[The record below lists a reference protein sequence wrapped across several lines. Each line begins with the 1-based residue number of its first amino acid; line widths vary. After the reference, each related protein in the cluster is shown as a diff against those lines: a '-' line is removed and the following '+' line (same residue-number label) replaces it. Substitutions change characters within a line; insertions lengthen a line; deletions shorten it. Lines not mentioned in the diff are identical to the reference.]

1 MINNLKLVDVPV
13 EDRIDALADRIVQ
26 LKGEKQDIQ
35 SQIDECQA
43 ALIEIVGIKDEGS
56 QSFHTDRYLVGTTQG
71 ITRTLDR
78 TEVLKLADRLP
89 EDTYKNVFTWKP
101 ALDLANY
108 RALKDMAPNLASMV
122 DDAITSKPSKPAVKV
137 EAKS

>member
-1 MINNLKLVDVPV
+1 MNNLKLVDVPV

-35 SQIDECQA
+35 NQIDECQA

>member
-1 MINNLKLVDVPV
+1 MNNLKLVDVPV
-13 EDRIDALADRIVQ
+13 EDRIDAFADRIVQ

-35 SQIDECQA
+35 NQIDECQA

-108 RALKDMAPNLASMV
+108 RALRDMAPNLASMV

>member
-1 MINNLKLVDVPV
+1 MSNLKIVDVPV

-35 SQIDECQA
+35 NKIDECQA
-43 ALIEIVGIKDEGS
+43 ALIDIVGIKDEGS
-56 QSFHTDRYLVGTTQG
+56 QSFHTERYLVGTTQN

>member
-1 MINNLKLVDVPV
+1 MRNLKIVEVPI
-13 EDRIDALADRIVQ
+13 EDRIDSLADRIVQ

-35 SQIDECQA
+35 NAIDECQQ
-43 ALIEIVGIKDEGS
+43 ALIEIVGIKEEGS

-78 TEVLKLADRLP
+78 TEVLKLAERLP

-101 ALDLANY
+101 SLDLSNY
-108 RALKDMAPNLASMV
+108 RALRNMAPHLASMV
-122 DDAITSKPSKPAVKV
+122 DDAITSKPTKPAVKV
-137 EAKS
+137 EVKS

>member
-1 MINNLKLVDVPV
+1 MNNLKLVDIPV

-26 LKGEKQDIQ
+26 LKGEKLDIQ

-89 EDTYKNVFTWKP
+89 VDTYKNVFTWKP

-108 RALKDMAPNLASMV
+108 RALRDMAPNLASMV

>member
-1 MINNLKLVDVPV
+1 MNLKLVDVPV
-13 EDRIDALADRIVQ
+13 EERIDSLADRIVQ

-35 SQIDECQA
+35 NQIDECQA
-43 ALIEIVGIKDEGS
+43 ALIEIVGIKEEGS

-89 EDTYKNVFTWKP
+89 EDTYSNVFTWKP

-122 DDAITSKPSKPAVKV
+122 DDAITSKPSKAAVKV

>member
-1 MINNLKLVDVPV
+1 MNNLKLVDVPV
-13 EDRIDALADRIVQ
+13 EDRIDALSDRIVQ

-35 SQIDECQA
+35 NQIDECQA

>member
-1 MINNLKLVDVPV
+1 MNNLKLVDVPV

-35 SQIDECQA
+35 NQIDECQA

-71 ITRTLDR
+71 ITRTLNR

-122 DDAITSKPSKPAVKV
+122 DEAITSKPNKPAVKV

>member
-1 MINNLKLVDVPV
+1 MNNLKLVDVPV

-26 LKGEKQDIQ
+26 LKGGKQDIQ
-35 SQIDECQA
+35 NQIDECQA

-108 RALKDMAPNLASMV
+108 RALRDMAPNLASMV

>member
-1 MINNLKLVDVPV
+1 MNNLKLVDVPV

-35 SQIDECQA
+35 NQIDECQA

-108 RALKDMAPNLASMV
+108 RALRDMAPNLASMV
-122 DDAITSKPSKPAVKV
+122 DDAITSKPTKPAVKV

>member
-1 MINNLKLVDVPV
+1 MNNLKLVDVPV
-13 EDRIDALADRIVQ
+13 EDRIDALSDRIVQ

-35 SQIDECQA
+35 NQIDECQA
-43 ALIEIVGIKDEGS
+43 ALIEIVGIKEEGS

-89 EDTYKNVFTWKP
+89 EDTYSNVFTWKP

-122 DDAITSKPSKPAVKV
+122 DDAITSKPSKAAVKV

>member
-1 MINNLKLVDVPV
+1 MNNLKLVDVPV

-35 SQIDECQA
+35 NQIDECQA

-71 ITRTLDR
+71 IVRTLDR

>member
-1 MINNLKLVDVPV
+1 MNNLKLVDVPV
-13 EDRIDALADRIVQ
+13 EDRIDALSDRIVQ

-35 SQIDECQA
+35 NQIDECQA
-43 ALIEIVGIKDEGS
+43 ALIEIVGIKEEGS

>member
-1 MINNLKLVDVPV
+1 MNNLKLVDTPV
-13 EDRIDALADRIVQ
+13 EDRIDALSDRIVQ

-35 SQIDECQA
+35 NQIDECQA
-43 ALIEIVGIKDEGS
+43 ALIEIVGIKEEGS

>member
-1 MINNLKLVDVPV
+1 MNNLKLVDTPV

-35 SQIDECQA
+35 NQIDECQA
-43 ALIEIVGIKDEGS
+43 ALIEIVGIKEEGS

>member
-1 MINNLKLVDVPV
+1 MNNLKLVDVPV

-35 SQIDECQA
+35 NEIDKCQA
-43 ALIEIVGIKDEGS
+43 DLIEIVGIKDEGS

-122 DDAITSKPSKPAVKV
+122 DEAITSKPSKPAVKV

>member
-1 MINNLKLVDVPV
+1 MNNLKLVDVPV

-35 SQIDECQA
+35 NQIDECQA

-122 DDAITSKPSKPAVKV
+122 DEAITSKPSKPAVKV

>member
-1 MINNLKLVDVPV
+1 MNNLKLVDVPV

-35 SQIDECQA
+35 NQIDACQA
-43 ALIEIVGIKDEGS
+43 DLIEIVGIKDEGS

-122 DDAITSKPSKPAVKV
+122 DEAITSKPSKPAVKV

>member
-1 MINNLKLVDVPV
+1 MNNLKLVDVPV

-89 EDTYKNVFTWKP
+89 EDTYRNVFTWKP

-108 RALKDMAPNLASMV
+108 RALRDMAPNLASMV
-122 DDAITSKPSKPAVKV
+122 DDAITSKPTKPAVKV

>member
-1 MINNLKLVDVPV
+1 MNNLKLVDVPV

-35 SQIDECQA
+35 NQIDECQA

-108 RALKDMAPNLASMV
+108 RALRDMAPNLASMV
-122 DDAITSKPSKPAVKV
+122 DEAITSKPSKPAVKV

>member
-1 MINNLKLVDVPV
+1 MNNLKLVDVPV

-35 SQIDECQA
+35 NQIDECQE
-43 ALIEIVGIKDEGS
+43 ALIEIIGIRDEGS
-56 QSFHTDRYLVGTTQG
+56 QSFHTERYKVGTTQG

-101 ALDLANY
+101 TLELSNY
-108 RALKDMAPNLASMV
+108 RSLQELAPNLAAMV
-122 DDAITSKPSKPAVKV
+122 DDAITSRPSKPAVKV
-137 EAKS
+137 EAKL

>member
-1 MINNLKLVDVPV
+1 MNKFKLVEVPV

-35 SQIDECQA
+35 NEIDKCQE

-122 DDAITSKPSKPAVKV
+122 DEAITSKPSKPAVKV

>member
-1 MINNLKLVDVPV
+1 MNNLKLVDVPV

-35 SQIDECQA
+35 NQIDECQA

-89 EDTYKNVFTWKP
+89 EDTYRNVFTWKP

-108 RALKDMAPNLASMV
+108 RALRDMAPNLACIV
-122 DDAITSKPSKPAVKV
+122 DDAITIKPSKPAVKV

>member
-1 MINNLKLVDVPV
+1 MNNLKLVDVPV

-35 SQIDECQA
+35 NQIDECQA
-43 ALIEIVGIKDEGS
+43 ALIDIVGIKDEGS

-71 ITRTLDR
+71 FTRTLDR
-78 TEVLKLADRLP
+78 TEVVKLADRLP
-89 EDTYKNVFTWKP
+89 PDTYKNVFTWKP
-101 ALDLANY
+101 SLDLANY
-108 RALKDMAPNLASMV
+108 RALKNMAPNLASMV
-122 DDAITSKPSKPAVKV
+122 DEAITSKPSKPAVKV

>member
-1 MINNLKLVDVPV
+1 MNNLKLVDVPV

-35 SQIDECQA
+35 NQIDECQA

-108 RALKDMAPNLASMV
+108 RALRDMAPNLASMV

>member
-1 MINNLKLVDVPV
+1 MNNLKLVDVPV
-13 EDRIDALADRIVQ
+13 EDRVDALADRIVQ

-35 SQIDECQA
+35 NQIDECQA

-108 RALKDMAPNLASMV
+108 RALRDMAPNLASMV

>member
-1 MINNLKLVDVPV
+1 MNNLKLVDVPV

-35 SQIDECQA
+35 NQIDECQNE
-43 ALIEIVGIKDEGS
+43 LIEIVGIKDEGS
-56 QSFHTDRYLVGTTQG
+56 QSFHTDRYLIGTTQG

-122 DDAITSKPSKPAVKV
+122 DDAITSKPTKPAVKV
-137 EAKS
+137 SVKS

>member
-1 MINNLKLVDVPV
+1 MSNLKVVDVPV

-35 SQIDECQA
+35 NKIDECQE

-56 QSFHTDRYLVGTTQG
+56 QSFHTERYLVGTTQN

-122 DDAITSKPSKPAVKV
+122 DDAITSKPAKPAVKV

>member
-13 EDRIDALADRIVQ
+13 EDRIDAFADRIVQ

-35 SQIDECQA
+35 NQIDECQA

-89 EDTYKNVFTWKP
+89 EDTYKNLFTWKP

-108 RALKDMAPNLASMV
+108 RALRDMAPNLASMV

>member
-1 MINNLKLVDVPV
+1 MNNLKLVDVPV

-35 SQIDECQA
+35 NQIDECQD

-101 ALDLANY
+101 ALDLSNY

>member
-1 MINNLKLVDVPV
+1 MNNLKLVDVPV

-35 SQIDECQA
+35 NQIDECQA
-43 ALIEIVGIKDEGS
+43 QLIDIVGIKDEGS

-89 EDTYKNVFTWKP
+89 EDTYRNVFTWKP

-108 RALKDMAPNLASMV
+108 RALKNMAPNLASMV
-122 DDAITSKPSKPAVKV
+122 DEAITSKPSKPAVKV

>member
-1 MINNLKLVDVPV
+1 MNNLKLVDVPV

-35 SQIDECQA
+35 NQIDECQA

-71 ITRTLDR
+71 IVRTLDR

-108 RALKDMAPNLASMV
+108 RALRDMAPNLASMV

>member
-1 MINNLKLVDVPV
+1 MDVHKLAYEGV
-13 EDRIDALADRIVQ
+13 IDLFDTLDQKGFADDENIIGVLTGAL
-26 LKGEKQDIQ
+26 
-35 SQIDECQA
+35 QA
-43 ALIEIVGIKDEGS
+43 VVSATYGCAPNIEAAEMLME
-56 QSFHTDRYLVGTTQG
+56 TDRYLVGTTQG

-89 EDTYKNVFTWKP
+89 EDTYENVFTWKP